1 MGTHELALVA
11 HDGHDRAGAG
21 LAHRG
26 EHVADEAA
34 PADLVQHLRGL
45 RLHPRAPAG
54 GEDDDGQV
62 VEHGLGHR
70 SPSTSVRFVPADRH
84 TLVAEH
90 EAAQRAVSLLSGD
103 VADPAGYGR
112 VVRDADD
119 VAALIGDVLTRVPP
133 STAASTFT
141 AVLAEVLH
149 AGPTDGEEH
158 TLGDVL
164 SREHVEALTDAALAG
179 TDTLKDALDDLTRSP
194 AVAAVAGRFMARVVS
209 EVVQTN
215 RAMAEKLPGLGS
227 LVSFGAGAAGKVIGA
242 TQVDALVGAAA
253 GQGAGFAVRRL
264 NAIVVDTLRDP
275 GTRAA
280 VLEVYGLYADQP
292 LTGLQRGM
300 TLEQA
305 QHLAGL
311 VQDVVID
318 AAPSEP
324 VQALVRAVAEGFV
337 ATYAD
342 HPVSEPMV
350 RSRLAPFWESPEVA
364 GLLGD

>member
-1 MGTHELALVA
+1 MLA
-11 HDGHDRAGAG
+11 
-21 LAHRG
+21 
-26 EHVADEAA
+26 
-34 PADLVQHLRGL
+34 
-45 RLHPRAPAG
+45 RL
-54 GEDDDGQV
+54 EDD
-62 VEHGLGHR
+62 L
-70 SPSTSVRFVPADRH
+70 P
-84 TLVAEH
+84 TLVAE
-90 EAAQRAVSLLSGD
+90 EVASLLAVGQRLT
-103 VADPAGYGR
+103 VGAL
-112 VVRDADD
+112 VDADD
-119 VAALIGDVLTRVPP
+119 VFALISDVLERVPP

-149 AGPTDGEEH
+149 AGPADGEE
-158 TLGDVL
+158 LGDVVP
-164 SREHVEALTDAALAG
+164 REHVEALTDAALAG

-292 LTGLQRGM
+292 LTGLQRAM

-318 AAPSEP
+318 AAPSAP

-342 HPVSEPMV
+342 HPVSELVADLGVDAEAVTAHVTTLAARAITAAREAGELEPMV
-350 RSRLAPFWESPEVA
+350 RSRLAPFWESSEVA
-364 GLLGD
+364 ALLGD

>member
-1 MGTHELALVA
+1 MLA
-11 HDGHDRAGAG
+11 
-21 LAHRG
+21 
-26 EHVADEAA
+26 
-34 PADLVQHLRGL
+34 
-45 RLHPRAPAG
+45 RL
-54 GEDDDGQV
+54 EDD
-62 VEHGLGHR
+62 L
-70 SPSTSVRFVPADRH
+70 P
-84 TLVAEH
+84 TLVAE
-90 EAAQRAVSLLSGD
+90 EVASLLAVGQRLT
-103 VADPAGYGR
+103 VGAL
-112 VVRDADD
+112 VDADD
-119 VAALIGDVLTRVPP
+119 VFALISDVLERVPP

-149 AGPTDGEEH
+149 AGPADGEEH
-158 TLGDVL
+158 TLGDVV

-292 LTGLQRGM
+292 LTGLQRAM

-318 AAPSEP
+318 AAPSAP

-342 HPVSEPMV
+342 HPVSELVADLGVDAEAVTAHVTTLAARAITAAREAGELEPMV
-350 RSRLAPFWESPEVA
+350 RSRLAPFWESSEVA
-364 GLLGD
+364 ALLGD

>member
-1 MGTHELALVA
+1 MRVTSPTADRLLDAQVAWVLA
-11 HDGHDRAGAG
+11 
-21 LAHRG
+21 
-26 EHVADEAA
+26 
-34 PADLVQHLRGL
+34 
-45 RLHPRAPAG
+45 RL
-54 GEDDDGQV
+54 EDD
-62 VEHGLGHR
+62 L
-70 SPSTSVRFVPADRH
+70 P
-84 TLVAEH
+84 TLVAE
-90 EAAQRAVSLLSGD
+90 EVGSLLAVGERLM
-103 VADPAGYGR
+103 VGAL
-112 VVRDADD
+112 VDADD
-119 VAALIGDVLTRVPP
+119 VAALIADVLERVPP

-158 TLGDVL
+158 TLGDVV
-164 SREHVEALTDAALAG
+164 SREHVEALTDAVLAG

-292 LTGLQRGM
+292 LTGLQRAM

-342 HPVSEPMV
+342 HPVAELMADLGVDAEAVTAHVTTLATRAITAARDAGELEPMV

-364 GLLGD
+364 ALLGD